1 MYALSLLALLL
12 PLVAADTHNWCACKS
27 WTKGGDWS
35 VNQQLSYF
43 VCVVD
48 YKGVAKFNPHNH
60 LCERLDGF
68 QFDGDTWEG
77 HCKAAGM
84 GYFPIKPDG
93 TMDISGYPLRVDAA
107 LGSC

>member
-12 PLVAADTHNWCACKS
+12 PLVAADTHNWCTCLS
-27 WTKGGDWS
+27 WSKGGDWG

-43 VCVVD
+43 VCSQD
-48 YKGVAKFNPHNH
+48 YKGVAKFNIHNH
-60 LCERLDGF
+60 LCEGLNGY

-84 GYFPIKPDG
+84 GYFPITSDG
-93 TMDISGYPLRVDAA
+93 NMDIRGYPLRVDAA

>member
-12 PLVAADTHNWCACKS
+12 PLVAADTHKRCNCLS
-27 WTKGGDWS
+27 WSKGGYWDI
-35 VNQQLSYF
+35 NEQLSYF
-43 VCVVD
+43 VCSQD
-48 YKGVAKFNPHNH
+48 YKGVAKFDIDND
-60 LCERLDGF
+60 LCEGLNGY

-84 GYFPIKPDG
+84 GYFPITSEG
-93 TMDISGYPLRVDAA
+93 NMDIRGYPIRVDAA

>member
-1 MYALSLLALLL
+1 
-12 PLVAADTHNWCACKS
+12 
-27 WTKGGDWS
+27 
-35 VNQQLSYF
+35 
-43 VCVVD
+43 
-48 YKGVAKFNPHNH
+48 
-60 LCERLDGF
+60 CERLDGF